1 MNFDMLKGKFNQ
13 ILGDAKTEFGKLTD
27 DELKML
33 EGQRDKFIGVVQ
45 EKYGIAKEEAENK
58 FNEFKNQAETTAENI
73 KEKVEDKIEE
83 LKS

>member
-1 MNFDMLKGKFNQ
+1 LEIKGGITINFDMLKGKFNQ

-45 EKYGIAKEEAENK
+45 EKYGIAKEEAEK
-58 FNEFKNQAETTAENI
+58 KVNEF
-73 KEKVEDKIEE
+73 
-83 LKS
+83 LKKY

>member
-1 MNFDMLKGKFNQ
+1 MIYFYTYYISEIKGGITMNFDMLKGKFNQ

-33 EGQRDKFIGVVQ
+33 EGQRDKFVGIVQ

-58 FNEFKNQAETTAENI
+58 VNEF
-73 KEKVEDKIEE
+73 
-83 LKS
+83 LKKY

>member
-1 MNFDMLKGKFNQ
+1 MNFDMLIGKFNQ

-45 EKYGIAKEEAENK
+45 EKYGIAKEEAEK
-58 FNEFKNQAETTAENI
+58 KVNEF
-73 KEKVEDKIEE
+73 
-83 LKS
+83 LKKY

>member
-1 MNFDMLKGKFNQ
+1 MNFDMLKGKINQ

-45 EKYGIAKEEAENK
+45 EKYGIAKEEAEK
-58 FNEFKNQAETTAENI
+58 KVNEF
-73 KEKVEDKIEE
+73 
-83 LKS
+83 LKKY